1 MTVKISA
8 QFDNALVSGS
18 SAERY
23 LLVKITGVAD
33 SIKQRV
39 PLNLSLVLDRS
50 GSMAGDNKLKLVKEA
65 ASFVVERLTEQ
76 DRVSVVVYDDTINV
90 IAKSV
95 RATSANRRTISSVIK
110 EIRSGGSTNL
120 GEGWLTG
127 CREVAEYQTEA
138 RYVDCAWLLTDG
150 LANVGI
156 TNQEELTAHATEL
169 RKRGISTT
177 TFGVG
182 LDFNEDLLR
191 ALAEK
196 GGGNF
201 YFIDSSKQIKN
212 YFEGELGERL
222 NTVARSLALEVRF
235 SMPRTGAGSST
246 STSTGAADKL
256 EGLNDYEATR
266 GEGRLIMQLGD
277 LYAGEEKQV
286 LVKVSLGAGRNGEQ
300 VKLSSLLMFTDA
312 QSGLGSEVQGSD
324 GLTLTYTSEQEA
336 AAASISAEMKEIM
349 GKVLGA
355 RAKQE
360 ILAANKRGDYA
371 EAAAQAQAYRTTTH
385 STGIADSKEVEAEIA
400 SVDSLA
406 QAASAAPLAP
416 KMAKSAHY
424 SSHMATRNRQDYKKE
439 DEK

>member
-1 MTVKISA
+1 MAVKISA
-8 QFDNALVSGS
+8 QFDNTLVSS
-18 SAERY
+18 NHTERY
-23 LLVKITGVAD
+23 LLITATGVAD

-50 GSMAGDNKLKLVKEA
+50 GSMAGENKLELVKQA
-65 ASFVVERLTEQ
+65 ACFVVERLTEQ
-76 DRVSVVVYDDTINV
+76 DRVSVVIYDENV
-90 IAKSV
+90 NLIAKSLH
-95 RATSANRRTISSVIK
+95 ATSANRQNIVSAIK
-110 EIRSGGSTNL
+110 QIHTGGSTNL
-120 GEGWLTG
+120 SEGWLTG
-127 CREVAEYQTEA
+127 CREVAEYQAET

-150 LANVGI
+150 LANAGI
-156 TNQEELTAHATEL
+156 VSQEELTVHATEL

-222 NTVARSLALEVRF
+222 SVVARNLALEVRF
-235 SMPRTGAGSST
+235 ATFVSGGT
-246 STSTGAADKL
+246 L

-266 GEGRLIMQLGD
+266 GDGRLIMHVGD
-277 LYAGEEKQV
+277 LYAGEEKQI
-286 LVKVSLGAGRNGEQ
+286 LVKVSLGAGQSGEQ

-312 QSGLGSEVQGSD
+312 QSGKGSEVQVNEVLVLTRSSD
-324 GLTLTYTSEQEA
+324 AEVEA
-336 AAASISAEMKEIM
+336 QPINPALKEII

-360 ILAANKRGDYA
+360 ILAANKRGDFAAASGVAQFYQEQVQSAGVADDKAVAAEIATVAKLA
-371 EAAAQAQAYRTTTH
+371 EAAA
-385 STGIADSKEVEAEIA
+385 
-400 SVDSLA
+400 
-406 QAASAAPLAP
+406 AAPLAP
-416 KMAKSAHY
+416 GLAKATHY
-424 SSHMATRNRQDYKKE
+424 SSHMAARSRRDYKKE
-439 DEK
+439 EDIK